1 MREIE
6 GLLETEIAAL
16 KANKTYKYE
25 TPLESAQGGE
35 VAVGEH
41 PRVML
46 AANNYLGLADHPEVK
61 RAAREALDR
70 YGNGMASVRFI
81 CGTQPLHLELEKAIA
96 EFVGTEDS
104 ILFSSCFAAN
114 LAFFQAVTNEPLGY
128 GEWQDVLY
136 SDKLN
141 HASIIDGQRLVRR
154 QSTVKRIY
162 DHCDTAELEEMLSED
177 AEKPYRVRMIVTDG
191 VFSMEGDQAPLETL
205 VDLAR
210 RYDALL
216 FVDDCHGHGVVG
228 AGGRGTAEA
237 CGVLGEVDVVTGTL
251 GKALSGS
258 VGGFI
263 AGSRVMVEYLRQKAR
278 PYTFSNSLPP
288 AVAAAA
294 LASIRLLQRDP
305 APVERLRENT
315 LYFREQ
321 IGELGFTTIPGEHP
335 IVPVMLGE
343 ASLAMD
349 MSTRLL
355 EEGVYVKGLWFP
367 VVPPGEARLRAQVS
381 AAHTRDQLDRALTA
395 FERVGREL
403 GAI

>member
-1 MREIE
+1 MRELKKLLQSEIE
-6 GLLETEIAAL
+6 HAKES
-16 KANKTYKYE
+16 KTYKYE
-25 TPLESAQGGE
+25 TPLDSAQGGE
-35 VAVGEH
+35 VRVGIQ
-41 PRVML
+41 PTVML
-46 AANNYLGLADHPEVK
+46 AANNYLGLADHPQVK
-61 RAAREALDR
+61 RAALKALEQ

-96 EFVGTEDS
+96 EFIGTEDS

-114 LAFFQAVTNEPLGY
+114 VAFFQAITNESLGY

-136 SDKLN
+136 SDQLN
-141 HASIIDGQRLVRR
+141 HASIIDGQRLCRR
-154 QSTVKRIY
+154 QNTVKRIY
-162 DHCDTAELEEMLSED
+162 NHRDVGELEQMLAED

-191 VFSMEGDQAPLETL
+191 VFSMEGDMAPLDSL
-205 VDLAR
+205 VELAK

-216 FVDDCHGHGVVG
+216 FIDDCHGHGVVG
-228 AGGRGTAEA
+228 TNGRGAAEA
-237 CGVLGEVDVVTGTL
+237 CGVLGQVDVITGTL

-263 AGSRVMVEYLRQKAR
+263 GGSRLMVEYLRQKAR
-278 PYTFSNSLPP
+278 PYTFSNSIPP

-294 LASIRLLQRDP
+294 LASIQLLQRDTW
-305 APVERLRENT
+305 PVEQLRENT
-315 LYFREQ
+315 DYFRKRVEQ
-321 IGELGFTTIPGEHP
+321 LGFATIPGDHP

-343 ASLAMD
+343 ASVAMD

-355 EEGVYVKGLWFP
+355 QHGVYVKGLWYP

-381 AAHTRDQLDRALTA
+381 AAHTREQLDRALEA
-395 FERVGREL
+395 FEVVGREL